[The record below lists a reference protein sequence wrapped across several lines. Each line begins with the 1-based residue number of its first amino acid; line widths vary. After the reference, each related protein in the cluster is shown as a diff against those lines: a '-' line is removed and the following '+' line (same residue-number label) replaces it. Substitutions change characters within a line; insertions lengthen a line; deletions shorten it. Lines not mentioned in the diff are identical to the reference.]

1 MSQNILKLPT
11 TVHMY
16 ILTYDT
22 NDPFVLKN
30 EEDAEYISG
39 IITAISK
46 VHDVVTIDFK
56 RIKKVYKSFLK
67 KFEQE
72 IKDDIGI
79 AEFSRRIK
87 IINTDYTYIE

>member
-1 MSQNILKLPT
+1 MRYDILKLPST
-11 TVHMY
+11 IKIY
-16 ILTYDT
+16 ILAYDT
-22 NDPFVLKN
+22 HNPFVLKN

-39 IITAISK
+39 IVTATLK
-46 VHDVVTIDFK
+46 THDIVTIDFE

-72 IKDDIGI
+72 IKDDIGL

>member
-1 MSQNILKLPT
+1 MSQSILKLPST
-11 TVHMY
+11 IQMC
-16 ILTYDT
+16 ILAYDT

-39 IITAISK
+39 IVTATLK
-46 VHDVVTIDFK
+46 LHDIVTIDFK

-72 IKDDIGI
+72 IKDDIGLS
-79 AEFSRRIK
+79 EFSRRIK
-87 IINTDYTYIE
+87 IVNTDYTYIE